1 MTTLYQNAHSP
12 ERVTVSAFKFLDV
25 PIVVVGAIV
34 ALILGAPALGV
45 IVGAAGWILQR
56 IIQVADR
63 RFTRKL
69 RDPVKQVGINVTES
83 FGRIW
88 LLAGAIVV
96 SGVAGGRRDG
106 LAAAILIFAAYSI
119 AFAIR
124 IASGPPPAR
133 EFDER

>member
-12 ERVTVSAFKFLDV
+12 ERVTVNAFKFLDV
-25 PIVVVGAIV
+25 PFVVIGAIV
-34 ALILGAPALGV
+34 ALLLGAPGLGV
-45 IVGAAGWILQR
+45 TVGAGGWILQR
-56 IIQVADR
+56 VVQVLDR
-63 RFTRKL
+63 RYTSKL
-69 RDPVKQVGINVTES
+69 RDPVKQVGANVTES

-106 LAAAILIFAAYSI
+106 LAAAVLIFAAYSV

-124 IASGPPPAR
+124 IASGPPP
-133 EFDER
+133 ERRFEER